1 MNQTHPNQT
10 SHLFSLIW
18 TLVFS
23 SNQYVTAQSL
33 QWLGHMLEGLGLKFW
48 QKQENY
54 LFSKTSDQP
63 QHPPSLQLKE
73 NQSFFSGSK
82 VARADSLTIHICL
95 VPSLKIS
102 GAIPPLNMS
111 ASWHIVGLLYF
122 TLTSYLCTYLSRGP
136 FWSYKGT
143 FVYISYPLHA
153 HYMTHLF
160 HLHWSNYINIMKSY
174 NNETHINF
182 WFLLLLAPSISHIFS
197 W

>member
-1 MNQTHPNQT
+1 MDFCIIFKSVCGSTISTMTRKIWGSNLGRSNRTISSPKHP
-10 SHLFSLIW
+10 
-18 TLVFS
+18 
-23 SNQYVTAQSL
+23 
-33 QWLGHMLEGLGLKFW
+33 
-48 QKQENY
+48 
-54 LFSKTSDQP
+54 DQL
-63 QHPPSLQLKE
+63 QHPTSLQLNKKH
-73 NQSFFSGSK
+73 SFFSGSK
-82 VARADSLTIHICL
+82 VAGADNLTTHICL
-95 VPSLKIS
+95 AQCLKIS

-111 ASWHIVGLLYF
+111 PSMAHSGTTLFHLNLLS
-122 TLTSYLCTYLSRGP
+122 LKRLHP

-143 FVYISYPLHA
+143 CVYITYPLHA